1 MYSHLNSQH
10 SKQMLFSTFSNIKI
24 GSIPPTMDP
33 FKTFL
38 FLLPP
43 TQYFQ
48 KALDFLLESI
58 VLLQM
63 QDISEGH
70 QFLLFS
76 VFLRS
81 HLPSTSTLCQ
91 TTQAL
96 LLKKRK
102 VPCFH
107 VHYILIISLRP
118 KKKSQFCCLFLHQ
131 GQLFTKNYTKAVDLL
146 HETQVARALADLGWQ
161 GNNTYPSPSPI
172 TLGCQLISC
181 QTQQKQQRRLQ
192 Q

>member
-10 SKQMLFSTFSNIKI
+10 SKQMFFSTFSNIKI
-24 GSIPPTMDP
+24 GSIPLTMDP
-33 FKTFL
+33 FKTFS

-91 TTQAL
+91 TMQAL
-96 LLKKRK
+96 LLKKK
-102 VPCFH
+102 KGSLFPCSLHTHNFTETKEKDSVLLLIFTPGTI
-107 VHYILIISLRP
+107 VH
-118 KKKSQFCCLFLHQ
+118 
-131 GQLFTKNYTKAVDLL
+131 
-146 HETQVARALADLGWQ
+146 
-161 GNNTYPSPSPI
+161 
-172 TLGCQLISC
+172 
-181 QTQQKQQRRLQ
+181 
-192 Q
+192 